1 MNKIEYQKKIMKKI
15 FNFALDKKIIVYGTG
30 KNASFLIDSLK
41 DCKIIGMLDAHKV
54 EGTVDNIPIITWDDI
69 GCNDVRT

>member
-1 MNKIEYQKKIMKKI
+1 MNKIEYQKKVMKKI

-41 DCKIIGMLDAHKV
+41 DCKIIGMLDAHKM
-54 EGTVDNIPIITWDDI
+54 G
-69 GCNDVRT
+69 